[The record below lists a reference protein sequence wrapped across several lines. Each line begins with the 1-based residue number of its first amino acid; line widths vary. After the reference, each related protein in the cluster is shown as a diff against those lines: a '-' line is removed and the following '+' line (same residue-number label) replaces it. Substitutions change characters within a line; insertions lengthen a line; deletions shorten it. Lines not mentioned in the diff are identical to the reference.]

1 MFLSGSRDLA
11 SGSESQPDSAA
22 ADGAS
27 RGDQLR
33 DWAIY
38 VIGLS
43 HSWGGCSLIDKSLAF
58 VLSTPFP
65 SNG

>member
-27 RGDQLR
+27 RGDQLG

-43 HSWGGCSLIDKSLAF
+43 HSRGWVFPDRQVVGFRPLNA
-58 VLSTPFP
+58 LSK
-65 SNG
+65 